1 MLITLLFFKNLFNFL
16 KLPSAVSISLPFC
29 TTILI
34 GVVLFFVSSIYNGF
48 KYDLRIMLCYLLYFA
63 GASILWFIPHILPFR
78 QQSTLLT
85 YSRTFQDLILTR
97 DSFHKPFLCVS
108 ISVNTYTLTEPL
120 SFPISASLYPWL
132 RLFDCRS
139 NLYPP
144 LPRPF
149 YWFIYSL
156 SIYLSPG

>member
-1 MLITLLFFKNLFNFL
+1 MCCFFFNLFNFL
-16 KLPSAVSISLPFC
+16 KLPSAVSTTLTFC
-29 TTILI
+29 TIIFI

-48 KYDLRIMLCYLLYFA
+48 KHYLRIMLCYLPSFA
-63 GASILWFIPHILPFR
+63 GASIQWFIPYTLPFR

-85 YSRTFQDLILTR
+85 SSRTFQDLILTR

-108 ISVNTYTLTEPL
+108 TSVNTYTVTETL
-120 SFPISASLYPWL
+120 CFPISASLYPWL